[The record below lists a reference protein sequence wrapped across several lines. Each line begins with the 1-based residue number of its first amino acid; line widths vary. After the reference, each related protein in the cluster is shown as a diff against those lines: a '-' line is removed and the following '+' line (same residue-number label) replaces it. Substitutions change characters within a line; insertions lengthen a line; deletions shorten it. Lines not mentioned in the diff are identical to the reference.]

1 MGKAIELQSHMI
13 WAECEQNCKINN
25 QCTVQSSQNKEE
37 PTASTNIETLNKIQ
51 RIKKVPKLRVQVVRN
66 ANLN

>member
-1 MGKAIELQSHMI
+1 MYKVV
-13 WAECEQNCKINN
+13 KI
-25 QCTVQSSQNKEE
+25 KEE

-51 RIKKVPKLRVQVVRN
+51 RIKKVPKLRVQVVSN